1 MIGLQEVRHNAV
13 KTRSEWQ
20 FEYLYLRVVIETL
33 FTLVTM
39 SPESSLSEEKS
50 CYSFLPFFPSF
61 LPSPKVYG
69 IIH

>member
-61 LPSPKVYG
+61 PKGVRYYSLN
-69 IIH
+69 